1 MIHSSHEVTHAVVAL
16 TELELNEKVY
26 IHYKGQHTGAA
37 EPKVVCLPGLLSL
50 VWTDLDWED

>member
-1 MIHSSHEVTHAVVAL
+1 MTRAVVAL

-26 IHYKGQHTGAA
+26 IHHKGQHTGAA

-50 VWTDLDWED
+50 AWTDLDWED